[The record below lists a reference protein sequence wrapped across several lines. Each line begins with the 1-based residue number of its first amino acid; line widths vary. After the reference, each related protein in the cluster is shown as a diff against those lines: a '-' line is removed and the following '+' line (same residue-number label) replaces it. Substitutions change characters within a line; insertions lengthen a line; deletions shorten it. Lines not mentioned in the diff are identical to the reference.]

1 MAYQVVMS
9 PKANEFY
16 SSVDEKSKRI
26 VKRNLRELE
35 EDPYPRPG
43 SGRGDREKI
52 VYQGEEVYRL
62 HISRTYTAIYRVN
75 DDNEQV
81 RVLDL
86 LRIDDAHKR
95 YGY

>member
-9 PKANEFY
+9 PEANEFY
-16 SSVDEKSKRI
+16 SSLGGKSQRI
-26 VKRNLRELE
+26 VKRNLSELE

-52 VYQGEEVYRL
+52 VYQGEEVYRM

-86 LRIDDAHKR
+86 LPIDDAHKR